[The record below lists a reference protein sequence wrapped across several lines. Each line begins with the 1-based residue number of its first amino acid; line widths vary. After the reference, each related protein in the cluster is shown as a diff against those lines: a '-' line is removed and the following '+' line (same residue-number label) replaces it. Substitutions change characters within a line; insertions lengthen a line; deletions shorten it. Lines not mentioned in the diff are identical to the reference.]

1 MSHNSK
7 NSWGHNLG
15 ILLGLLTD
23 LSEQIKLYDTY
34 KQTTNFE
41 ETTTES
47 YGDYNELWLIL
58 RIYYEKFC
66 QLIFGNKGKPAN
78 FIETTT
84 RHYSII
90 LR

>member
-47 YGDYNELWLIL
+47 YGDYNEL
-58 RIYYEKFC
+58 
-66 QLIFGNKGKPAN
+66 
-78 FIETTT
+78 
-84 RHYSII
+84 
-90 LR
+90 